1 MNILEALKEVKEPR
15 TKLKNIKYPLEEI
28 LFMCLSGLM
37 SGCRSWE
44 QLEEW
49 GNTRLEWLKNFY
61 SYKNGICSEDTLIRV
76 FRLINFKQFAECF
89 AVWVNSII
97 KTSHQI
103 ALDGKYLNGNSKIGM
118 IHAYDINTSTLLNVT
133 DIEGKGNE
141 IEGLKSLIPLISNK
155 KALISIDALGC
166 QTELIELIIKNKS
179 DYLIQVKGNQGNL
192 HKDIKYY
199 CAENQSKTEGAEEV
213 EKDNGRVCRRE
224 CRVYTN
230 AEWLNARNEGFK
242 IKSFMHTIR
251 TAYNNGKETKQEA
264 YHISSKAESGEYF
277 LEKIRNHW
285 HIENKL
291 HWVLDVIFDEDNNKT
306 YDKNQAKNL
315 ALMLRIAVSLVKRQA
330 AADKKPISKTLFK
343 NLLEPERL
351 NQFFIN

>member
-15 TKLKNIKYPLEEI
+15 TKLKNIRYPLEEI

-37 SGCRSWE
+37 SGCKSWE
-44 QLEEW
+44 QIAEW
-49 GNTRLEWLKNFY
+49 GETRLEWLKRFY
-61 SYKNGICSEDTLIRV
+61 DYKHGICSEDTLIRV
-76 FRLINFKQFAECF
+76 FRMLNFKQFTECF
-89 AVWVNSII
+89 AIWVNSIV
-97 KTSHQI
+97 KASDQI

-118 IHAYDINTSTLLNVT
+118 IHAYDINTSALLNIT
-133 DIEGKGNE
+133 DIEGKGHE

-155 KALISIDALGC
+155 KALISIDSLGC
-166 QTELIELIIKNKS
+166 QTEIIELIIKNKS

-192 HKDIKYY
+192 HEDIKYY
-199 CAENQSKTEGAEEV
+199 CAENQAKTACAAEV
-213 EKDNGRVCRRE
+213 EKDNGRVCERE
-224 CRVYTN
+224 CRVYTHVD
-230 AEWLNARNEGFK
+230 WLNDRNEGFK

-251 TAYNNGKETKQEA
+251 TRYDGGKITRQEA
-264 YHISSKAESGEYF
+264 YHISSKVESGDYF

-315 ALMLRIAVSLVKRQA
+315 ALMLRIAVSLVKQQA
-330 AADKKPISKTLFK
+330 TSDKKPISKTLFK
-343 NLLEPERL
+343 NLLEPDRI
-351 NQFFIN
+351 NQFFKN